1 MVIPDDYFGKLH
13 SRSSLLKNYYF
24 SCDAAGV
31 IDPDF
36 GGDIIVL
43 MISKSSVPFE
53 IKAGQRIA
61 QIVFHKKEEI
71 VFKKVKC
78 LNRTERGAGGFGSTG
93 L

>member
-1 MVIPDDYFGKLH
+1 MEIPDGYFGKLH

-36 GGDIIVL
+36 GSEIIVL
-43 MISKSSVPFE
+43 RTTKSSVPFE
-53 IKAGQRIA
+53 IKAGQRIE

-78 LNRTERGAGGFGSTG
+78 LNWTGRGAGGFGSTG

>member
-1 MVIPDDYFGKLH
+1 MEIPDDYFGKLH

-78 LNRTERGAGGFGSTG
+78 LNQTERGAGGFGSTG

>member
-1 MVIPDDYFGKLH
+1 MEITDDYFGKLH